1 MDVLIHW
8 GAIEADFQRF
18 YNISHPHKEEYKRFL
33 RLLVNMPMEES
44 TFMKI
49 MSNEQLDVDEEGKI
63 VPKNIKDTQRLKHML
78 RNKHGRDTKPRQRV
92 TLDEFMK
99 DTRGIK

>member
-1 MDVLIHW
+1 MDIIIHW

-18 YNISHPHKEEYKRFL
+18 YNIKQPHQEEYKRFL

-63 VPKNIKDTQRLKHML
+63 IPKDIKDTKRLKHML
-78 RNKHGRDTKPRQRV
+78 RNKHGRNNKPRERV

-99 DTRGIK
+99 DVRGTS

>member
-1 MDVLIHW
+1 MDIIIHW
-8 GAIEADFQRF
+8 GAVEADFQRF
-18 YNISHPHKEEYKRFL
+18 YNIKQPHQEEYKRFL

-63 VPKNIKDTQRLKHML
+63 IPKNIKDTKRLKHML
-78 RNKHGRDTKPRQRV
+78 RNKHGRNNKPRERV

-99 DTRGIK
+99 DVGGTS